1 MSHRIDR
8 LACIS
13 AAAAAACIVASRPPL
28 FHIRSRAYNYNYN
41 DIVLRE
47 VGLYA
52 VFTTLILHYSP
63 TGSFTKLRGRDG
75 RKKLTT
81 CFENNT

>member
-1 MSHRIDR
+1 LVLRLCACDYNSLEKGKYWSRLTMLMSLFKQRQRIDR
-8 LACIS
+8 LSRTS

-47 VGLYA
+47 L
-52 VFTTLILHYSP
+52 
-63 TGSFTKLRGRDG
+63 DQ
-75 RKKLTT
+75 
-81 CFENNT
+81 

>member
-1 MSHRIDR
+1 MLMSLFKQSQRIDR

-13 AAAAAACIVASRPPL
+13 AGAAAACIVASRPPL

-47 VGLYA
+47 L
-52 VFTTLILHYSP
+52 
-63 TGSFTKLRGRDG
+63 DQ
-75 RKKLTT
+75 
-81 CFENNT
+81 